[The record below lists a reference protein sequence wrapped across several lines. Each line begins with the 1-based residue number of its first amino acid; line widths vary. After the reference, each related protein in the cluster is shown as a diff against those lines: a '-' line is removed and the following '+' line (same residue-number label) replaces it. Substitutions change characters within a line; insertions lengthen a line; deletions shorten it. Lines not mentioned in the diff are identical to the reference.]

1 MSEPEIARRCS
12 HCGASIR
19 ERAFFCPQCGK
30 AVQLKSSE
38 SGGHSIE
45 SIDPVKVDAEQ
56 CQTEGALDDAPDR
69 TMPLT
74 TKIPTLPSDA
84 AQNVAVQPAR
94 ALPPKARTGQPR
106 EMDRVRK
113 ISSVVIEQATY
124 DPSLRFILVAAV
136 LFLLF
141 IVILVMSKLIG

>member
-1 MSEPEIARRCS
+1 M
-12 HCGASIR
+12 
-19 ERAFFCPQCGK
+19 
-30 AVQLKSSE
+30 
-38 SGGHSIE
+38 E
-45 SIDPVKVDAEQ
+45 SIDSAKVEAEQ
-56 CQTEGALDDAPDR
+56 RQTEGALEDALDR

-74 TKIPTLPSDA
+74 AKIPTLPSDT
-84 AQNVAVQPAR
+84 AQNFAVQPAR
-94 ALPPKARTGQPR
+94 AIQPKATTGQPR